1 MKNGHI
7 FKKSD
12 QGTKYKVIRSFVV
25 PFILVAVLTGLP
37 HPPNEENM
45 AHQYIQNISVLSG

>member
-7 FKKSD
+7 FKKND
-12 QGTKYKVIRSFVV
+12 HGTNDEVIRSFVV
-25 PFILVAVLTGLP
+25 PFILVVVLTGLP